1 MKIVIKNGVVM
12 KKREVEAAETEK
24 ESINEERLCKRL
36 RMVIKKRGL
45 RLVSSSFYI
54 PKGEL
59 RKPLGEDAYF
69 AADEEQTFGVA
80 DGVAA
85 IGVGK
90 EGLVQVDLKGVLQE
104 AFSKTKLPA
113 ASTACILTH
122 NEGVLR
128 AINVG
133 DGGFMVFRD
142 RKLLYTSPTQ
152 QHHFNCPYQLGNAK
166 KSNHPNCAVEME
178 VKVMEED
185 LIVMA
190 TTDGLFDNMHPSE
203 IEKIIERF
211 ETEKKEKLLLELAKI
226 YSIKEMS

>member
-80 DGVAA
+80 DGVGCWARQG
-85 IGVGK
+85 IDSGK
-90 EGLVQVDLKGVLQE
+90 YARELMKSSNGSSDRSGQRR
-104 AFSKTKLPA
+104 T
-113 ASTACILTH
+113 
-122 NEGVLR
+122 
-128 AINVG
+128 